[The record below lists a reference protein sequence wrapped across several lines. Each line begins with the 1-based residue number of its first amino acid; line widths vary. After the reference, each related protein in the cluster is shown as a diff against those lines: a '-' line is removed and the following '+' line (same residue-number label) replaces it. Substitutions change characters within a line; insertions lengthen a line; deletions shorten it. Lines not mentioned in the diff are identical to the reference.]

1 MDWSDPLQFGTV
13 ACSRSLQANIIPDYA
28 AATFF
33 VRSLKI
39 SQLDELKPR
48 VEKCFEAA
56 AVATGC
62 KVKFS
67 WKDVGVTKGKAYV
80 YSVAN

>member
-1 MDWSDPLQFGTV
+1 MQFRV
-13 ACSRSLQANIIPDYA
+13 LYCSFIFQANIIPDYA

-39 SQLDELKPR
+39 SQLEELKPR

-62 KVKFS
+62 KVKFT
-67 WKDVGVTKGKAYV
+67 WKDVGVTKG
-80 YSVAN
+80 NIHNI

>member
-1 MDWSDPLQFGTV
+1 LHLHSV
-13 ACSRSLQANIIPDYA
+13 ICSHVVQANIIPDYA

-67 WKDVGVTKGKAYV
+67 WKEVGVTKGMEWNGV
-80 YSVAN
+80 YIT